1 MVHLLPARQG
11 RSGND
16 LIFALN
22 AEATQRAQRGES
34 IVNATLG
41 TLMNDDGTLAI
52 LDTVSRVLAE
62 VPRGEWNAYA
72 PIAGTPAFLEAVIA
86 DTLASQP
93 ALAKAAVAV
102 ATPGGTGALRH
113 AVVNFLEPGQALL
126 TPSLYWGPYQTLCDE
141 HGRRVETF
149 QMFDASGRLDVA
161 ALDATLASQL
171 ERQGRALIF
180 LNDPCN
186 NPTGYSMSPAEW
198 RAVVNTLLRH
208 ADRPVTLLVDMAYWL
223 YGAADPRAFLAELLP
238 LLGRVGLLFAWSA
251 SKSFTA
257 YGLRVGALLAVMG
270 DDARAGTLA
279 ALSYSCRGTWSNCV
293 RGGMWAVTRLLTDAA
308 LRASADAERAA
319 LRALLMRRV
328 EAFNAAARTSGLK
341 YPRYEGGFF
350 VTVFEAQAE
359 RTAGRM
365 RADGVYVVP
374 QAEGVRI
381 ALCSVPETKVARL
394 VASLVEAP
402 GAEPTVK
409 P

>member
-34 IVNATLG
+34 VVNATLG
-41 TLMNDDGTLAI
+41 TLMNDDGTLAV

-93 ALAKAAVAV
+93 ALAQAAVAV

-149 QMFDASGRLDVA
+149 QMFDAAGRLDVA
-161 ALDATLASQL
+161 ALEATLSSQL
-171 ERQGRALIF
+171 ERQGRVLLF

-198 RAVVNTLLRH
+198 RAVVDTLLRH

-251 SKSFTA
+251 SKSFTS
-257 YGLRVGALLAVMG
+257 YGLRVGALVAVMG
-270 DDARAGTLA
+270 DDARASTLA

-293 RGGMWAVTRLLTDAA
+293 RGGMWAVTRLLTDTS
-308 LRASADAERAA
+308 LRASADAERAS

-328 EAFNAAARTSGLK
+328 EAFNAAARPSGLK

-350 VTVFEAQAE
+350 VTVFQAQAE
-359 RTAGRM
+359 RTAERM
-365 RADGVYVVP
+365 RAKGVYVVP
-374 QAEGVRI
+374 QAEGVRV
-381 ALCSVPETKVARL
+381 ALCSVPETRVARL
-394 VASLVEAP
+394 VDALV
-402 GAEPTVK
+402 
-409 P
+409 

>member
-11 RSGND
+11 RTGND

-22 AEATQRAQRGES
+22 AEATQRAQRGEA

-41 TLMNDDGTLAI
+41 TLMKDDGSLAV
-52 LDTVSRVLAE
+52 LDTVTQVLSQ

-72 PIAGTPAFLEAVIA
+72 PIAGTPGFLEAVIA
-86 DTLASQP
+86 DTLSTQP
-93 ALAKAAVAV
+93 RLSAAAVAV

-141 HGRRVETF
+141 HRRRVETF
-149 QMFDASGRLDVA
+149 RMFDEGGRLDVA
-161 ALDATLASQL
+161 GLGQAMTEQLA
-171 ERQGRALIF
+171 RQGRVLLF

-186 NPTGYSMSPAEW
+186 NPTGYSMTREEW
-198 RAVVNTLLRH
+198 RAVVATLLEH

-223 YGAADPRAFLAELLP
+223 YGAVEPRDFLAELVP

-251 SKSFTA
+251 SKSFTS
-257 YGLRVGALLAVMG
+257 YGLRVGALVAVV
-270 DDARAGTLA
+270 DDESRPSTQA

-293 RGGMWAVTRLLTDAA
+293 RGGMWAMTRLLTDPV
-308 LRASADAERAA
+308 LRASADAERAE
-319 LRALLMRRV
+319 LRGLLMRRV
-328 EAFNAAARTSGLK
+328 EAFNAAARPLGLR

-350 VTVFEAQAE
+350 VTVFHGEPEQTAE
-359 RTAGRM
+359 RM
-365 RADGVYVVP
+365 RALGVYVVP

-381 ALCSVPETKVARL
+381 ALCSVPEASVPRL
-394 VASLVEAP
+394 VATLAASRAF
-402 GAEPTVK
+402 
-409 P
+409 